1 MIDVTALEQLR
12 RYALV
17 DADDSGEM
25 QNLQDAWEAAAA
37 YAQGAGVPES
47 ESPLRALLLRKLA
60 LYYYECRGPDP
71 RYGYPDPPPDLN
83 ALVLQLRNPGAT
95 ETKGE

>member
-12 RYALV
+12 RYAVV
-17 DADDSGEM
+17 DVNDAQAM
-25 QNLQDAWEAAAA
+25 QNLQDAYESADA
-37 YAQGAGVPES
+37 YIRGSGVPDS
-47 ESPLRALLLRKLA
+47 DDPLRALLLRKLA